1 MGIEAQSWTADLVHT
16 TLDEDEASL
25 PRAALEPLRNSVRG
39 PSARCSSRSSAVRW
53 VGCRATALVVA
64 QRPLTEMLEPNPT
77 DPGVA
82 KRSALPGSSEA
93 SLSMNFRA
101 TR

>member
-1 MGIEAQSWTADLVHT
+1 MFI
-16 TLDEDEASL
+16 
-25 PRAALEPLRNSVRG
+25 
-39 PSARCSSRSSAVRW
+39 
-53 VGCRATALVVA
+53 A
-64 QRPLTEMLEPNPT
+64 QRSLTEMMEPNPT

-93 SLSMNFRA
+93 SFSMNFRA